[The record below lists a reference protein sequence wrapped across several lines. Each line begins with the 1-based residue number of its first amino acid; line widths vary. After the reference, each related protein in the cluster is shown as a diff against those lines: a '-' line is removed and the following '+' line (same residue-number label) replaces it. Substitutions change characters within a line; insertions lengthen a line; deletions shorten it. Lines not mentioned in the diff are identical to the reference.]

1 MVDDR
6 IGKYSFI
13 GGVVLAVILG
23 LPIALGAAKAWL
35 MSLLVLLGLIVG
47 FLNVADKATKD
58 FLLIATILV
67 IVSYAGSA
75 GAILGG
81 VQFIGNF
88 LQGIFNSIMAF
99 VVPAAIVVGLQAVYV
114 LAKKAK

>member
-23 LPIALGAAKAWL
+23 LPIALGAATAWL
-35 MSLLVLLGLIVG
+35 TSLLVLLGLVVG
-47 FLNVADKATKD
+47 FLNVADKSTKD

-67 IVSYAGSA
+67 IVSSMGATASVLGQVQAIGS
-75 GAILGG
+75 
-81 VQFIGNF
+81 V
-88 LQGIFNSIMAF
+88 LQGILGSIMQF
-99 VVPAAIVVGLQAVYV
+99 VVPAVIVVGLKAVY
-114 LAKKAK
+114 AMTKR

>member
-1 MVDDR
+1 MVDDKV
-6 IGKYSFI
+6 GKYSFI

-23 LPIALGAAKAWL
+23 LPIGLGAATTWL
-35 MSLLVLLGLIVG
+35 TSLLVILGLVVG
-47 FLNVADKATKD
+47 YLNVTGKDTKD

-67 IVSYAGSA
+67 LVSYAGSA

-81 VQFIGNF
+81 VQILGKY

-99 VVPAAIVVGLQAVYV
+99 VVPAVIVVGLKAVYAM
-114 LAKKAK
+114 AKK

>member
-13 GGVVLAVILG
+13 VGVVLAVILG
-23 LPIALGAAKAWL
+23 LPIALGAATAWL
-35 MSLLVLLGLIVG
+35 MSLLVLLGLVVG
-47 FLNVADKATKD
+47 FLNVADKSTKD

-67 IVSYAGSA
+67 LASYAGSA

-81 VQFIGNF
+81 VQVIGNF
-88 LQGIFNSIMAF
+88 LQGILSSIMAF
-99 VVPAAIVVGLQAVYV
+99 VVPAVIVVGLKAVYAM
-114 LAKKAK
+114 AKK